1 MKQKNIWKEIE
12 DPLELNTDSRGSIVD
27 VFYNS
32 KIDHVAVIKSNPD
45 SIRGNHYHKYTTQHI
60 LITSGSLEYWYKDLN
75 SKNKAKKILVK
86 KGDFISTPPYE
97 IHALKIGKEGNEFI
111 VFSEGQRGGKDY
123 ESDTFRVKILLKM
136 SFEKVR
142 IFENKIAD
150 FFGAPYAVAVDSCT
164 HGIELCLRLTLAK
177 KIKVPSRTYL
187 SIPFLAKKLNIDLEW
202 SYEKWNDFYFLTD
215 QIADAAVLW
224 KRIGIKGKYMCISFQ
239 YQKHLSLGRGG
250 IILCPN
256 KADYSILKKMS
267 YDGRM
272 PEIAW
277 RDQNI
282 DIIGYHYYMTPETA
296 KIGLDKLKDAIIS
309 NPKKWN
315 YEDWPDL
322 TKMKI
327 FNES

>member
-123 ESDTFRVKILLKM
+123 ESDTFRVKNI
-136 SFEKVR
+136 
-142 IFENKIAD
+142 
-150 FFGAPYAVAVDSCT
+150 
-164 HGIELCLRLTLAK
+164 IEDEL
-177 KIKVPSRTYL
+177 
-187 SIPFLAKKLNIDLEW
+187 
-202 SYEKWNDFYFLTD
+202 
-215 QIADAAVLW
+215 
-224 KRIGIKGKYMCISFQ
+224 
-239 YQKHLSLGRGG
+239 
-250 IILCPN
+250 
-256 KADYSILKKMS
+256 
-267 YDGRM
+267 
-272 PEIAW
+272 
-277 RDQNI
+277 
-282 DIIGYHYYMTPETA
+282 
-296 KIGLDKLKDAIIS
+296 
-309 NPKKWN
+309 
-315 YEDWPDL
+315 
-322 TKMKI
+322 
-327 FNES
+327 